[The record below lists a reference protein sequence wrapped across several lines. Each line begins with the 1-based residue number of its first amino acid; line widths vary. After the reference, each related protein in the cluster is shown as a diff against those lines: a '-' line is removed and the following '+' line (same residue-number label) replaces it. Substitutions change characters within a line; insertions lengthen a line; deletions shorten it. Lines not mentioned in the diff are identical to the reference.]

1 MQVIQAGKEPLQ
13 CRCLPLSNIANAPGT
28 LSSSGGRRWMLLYQ
42 RGPADQSIR
51 LQTAMESQDQE
62 SGPTRRR
69 QSLSFSLTI
78 RSSVSRRNRLST
90 PPPTCEESV
99 HYPVF
104 NPRNPRHNPSVVS
117 SPWHQDDYYLPEPSN
132 SSKSIRWMQSL
143 PKRSIRKVH
152 SGLLSFRPGLRR
164 RSIPAH
170 PSHNDDIP
178 SLWSSTDSA
187 KDSSDHQGTLYS
199 STVSEASTEED
210 VEFGTDLQRISCN
223 YPPEPDGDMDR
234 YLRSL
239 PTPFAWED
247 GTFSSGSTVGPSRR
261 TECLTPTVPEARS
274 VRSPSTRTA
283 GTGSHETAPKDGIS
297 GDGTEKEM
305 SPASGNSQPMAS
317 ISSPRSL
324 SESYFSQSTGSDVEG
339 LCITAAVPSIG
350 GAVESQLPSKRVEND
365 SGVSS
370 SSRKPDILPVPIIE
384 ISSCRPVMTSASRDS
399 YASESPLILDAE
411 LAMESLELCE
421 RLKLDEEQRGDD
433 GASLPD
439 SLVYTETHSPEAV
452 DSRNIRLNAGTPL
465 SDTLELDH
473 GGNRPSHTV
482 DLCNDPEPQETG
494 NRAARCHDS
503 TENIPFTTGGAD
515 HPNDQDTDMVSVL
528 QSQSSQDDLASL
540 LALRDEYFLV
550 DKSNDLRPD
559 RGNNATKAERS
570 FSGDGC
576 LYSGPGLDRNSS
588 TRAHDIPEIIG
599 PRTPVQ
605 GRVTRSF
612 RRDRN
617 TSDSDEYLMT
627 YPVIQRHYF
636 P

>member
-1 MQVIQAGKEPLQ
+1 M
-13 CRCLPLSNIANAPGT
+13 
-28 LSSSGGRRWMLLYQ
+28 
-42 RGPADQSIR
+42 D
-51 LQTAMESQDQE
+51 SQGQD

-69 QSLSFSLTI
+69 QSLSLSLAI
-78 RSSVSRRNRLST
+78 RPSVSRRNRLSI
-90 PPPTCEESV
+90 PPPNCEESI

-104 NPRNPRHNPSVVS
+104 NPRNPRHNPSVAS

-132 SSKSIRWMQSL
+132 SSRSIRWMQSL
-143 PKRSIRKVH
+143 PKRSLRKVH

-170 PSHNDDIP
+170 PSRSDDIP

-187 KDSSDHQGTLYS
+187 KDSSDQQGTLYS

-210 VEFGTDLQRISCN
+210 VEFGSDLQRISCN

-247 GTFSSGSTVGPSRR
+247 GTLSSGSTIGPSRR
-261 TECLTPTVPEARS
+261 AEVLTPTVPKARS
-274 VRSPSTRTA
+274 TRSPSTRTV
-283 GTGSHETAPKDGIS
+283 GTGSHDTAPRDGIS
-297 GDGTEKEM
+297 GDGTGKEM
-305 SPASGNSQPMAS
+305 SPASGPAQPIASMAFS
-317 ISSPRSL
+317 RSP
-324 SESYFSQSTGSDVEG
+324 SESYFSQSTGSDMEG
-339 LCITAAVPSIG
+339 LCITAAVPSNG
-350 GAVESQLPSKRVEND
+350 GAAKPQLPSETVESD
-365 SGVSS
+365 RGASSGSC
-370 SSRKPDILPVPIIE
+370 KPTSNILSVPIIE

-421 RLKLDEEQRGDD
+421 RLELNEGQSGDD

-439 SLVYTETHSPEAV
+439 SLVYTESHSPEAV
-452 DSRNIRLNAGTPL
+452 DSSNIQLNAGTPL
-465 SDTLELDH
+465 PDTHESDH
-473 GGNRPSHTV
+473 GDNTPGHTIDV
-482 DLCNDPEPQETG
+482 RDNAGPQGTG
-494 NRAARCHDS
+494 NRAAPCNDS

-515 HPNDQDTDMVSVL
+515 HPNDQDTDVVSVL

-550 DKSNDLRPD
+550 DKSNDMRPD

-588 TRAHDIPEIIG
+588 TRVHDIPEIIG

-605 GRVTRSF
+605 GRATRSF
-612 RRDRN
+612 RRERD
-617 TSDSDEYLMT
+617 TSDSDEYLVT

-636 P
+636 S